1 MPVLYNNTISV
12 VNVENKAKQYEFRL
26 EVILN
31 SQNSIT
37 GTSNITINSYAKGIY
52 GSYSLYKTP
61 REILI
66 QNGITRAEVAVGGI
80 PLNSEIRIATWTG
93 NVEHDTVGNY
103 TLSVSRNYNPNA
115 TVSYLPK
122 VNSDRFSVALP
133 NIPRASTLEK
143 VDANFIVEDG
153 VNININK
160 PASFYDV
167 LEVYIWGDNEAYQ
180 KIATRESFQ
189 KGLFQFSTNEME
201 MIYQVTT
208 RAKTMDFKFVLTT
221 YSNSSKM
228 TTIGNSS
235 VVITKGNLKDEN
247 IRPVYTETQFTYKD
261 INEKTL
267 ALTGN
272 NQILIRNY
280 SNIEVTLLEKA
291 IARKHAYLK
300 DASYEIRV
308 TKENEF
314 ERKSINEAD
323 EFPVSKT
330 FSNIYG
336 KDLVVTVIDSRKNE
350 TICLKE
356 MTILDYQ
363 NILFDKKNS
372 KVVREADVEKKTL
385 LTLKGTYYEFE
396 NANNGITKCICKYR
410 IKGSSVDYIEEDIT
424 NAIQYANG
432 IFELNNYVLG
442 DLDVSNEYEI
452 FIEIEDQLSNDSL
465 KLDLNS
471 AKPYL
476 WHMKKKKIM
485 GIGGKPNTSLK
496 EGSLHLYGDIKVEGK
511 YIDIYPVGSIYM
523 SVSNT
528 NPSTLFGGT
537 WEQIKDCFLLSAGN
551 TYTAGSVGGEAQ
563 VTLKVS
569 EMPKHTHTQNPH
581 GHPQHPDTWMNV
593 DNPWVPKSGYYY
605 AHSGNG
611 VSNNYWTGSVTATNN
626 NTGGDSPHNNMP
638 PYLAVYVWKRVS

>member
-66 QNGITRAEVAVGGI
+66 QNGITRAEVAVGEI
-80 PLNSEIRIATWTG
+80 PLNSEVRIATWTG
-93 NVEHDTVGNY
+93 NVEHDYAGNY

-122 VNSDRFSVALP
+122 ANFDSFSVELP

-143 VDANFIVEDG
+143 IDANFIVEDG
-153 VNININK
+153 VNINVNK

-167 LEVYIWGDNEAYQ
+167 LEVYIWGDNEVYQ

-272 NQILIRNY
+272 NQILIQNY

-291 IARKHAYLK
+291 VARKYAYLK
-300 DASYEIRV
+300 DGSYEIKV
-308 TKENEF
+308 TTENEF

>member
-12 VNVENKAKQYEFRL
+12 VNVENRAKQYEFRL

-31 SQNSIT
+31 SQNPIA

-61 REILI
+61 REVLT
-66 QNGITRAEVAVGGI
+66 QNGITRAEAAVGEI
-80 PLNSEIRIATWTG
+80 PLNSEIKIATWTG
-93 NVEHDTVGNY
+93 NVEHDSIGNY

-122 VNSDRFSVALP
+122 ANSDSFSVALP

-143 VDANFIVEDG
+143 VDTNFIVEDG
-153 VNININK
+153 VNINVNK
-160 PASFYDV
+160 PANFYDV
-167 LEVYIWGDNEAYQ
+167 LEVYIYGDNETYQ
-180 KIATRESFQ
+180 KIATKESFQ
-189 KGLFQFSTNEME
+189 KGLFRFSDSEIET
-201 MIYQVTT
+201 IYQLSTK
-208 RAKTMDFKFVLTT
+208 AKTMDFKFVLTT
-221 YSNSSKM
+221 YSNSSKLAA
-228 TTIGNSS
+228 IGNSS
-235 VVITKGNLKDEN
+235 VAITRGTLKDED
-247 IRPVYTETQFTYKD
+247 IRPVYTKTQFTYKD
-261 INEKTL
+261 TNEKTL

-272 NQILIRNY
+272 NQILIQNY

-291 IARKHAYLK
+291 RAQKYAYLK
-300 DASYEIRV
+300 DGSYEIRV
-308 TKENEF
+308 TKENGF
-314 ERKSINEAD
+314 ERKSINETD

-336 KDLVVTVIDSRKNE
+336 KDLVVTVVDSRKNE
-350 TICLKE
+350 TVCLKE
-356 MTILDYQ
+356 MTVWDYQ
-363 NILFDKKNS
+363 NILFDQKSS
-372 KVVREADVEKKTL
+372 KVVREADVEEKTL

-396 NANNGITKCICKYR
+396 NKNNGITKCVCKYR
-410 IKGSSVDYIEEDIT
+410 LKGSSQDYIEEDIT
-424 NAIQYANG
+424 SFIEYTNG

-442 DLDVSNEYEI
+442 NLDVSNEYEVLV
-452 FIEIEDQLSNDSL
+452 EIEDKLSKAILNL
-465 KLDLNS
+465 NLNS

-528 NPSTLFGGT
+528 NPSILFGGT

-551 TYTAGSVGGEAQ
+551 QYAAGTKGGEAYH
-563 VTLKVS
+563 TLSIS
-569 EMPKHTHTQNPH
+569 EMPSHTHSQNPH

-593 DNPWVPKSGYYY
+593 NNTWVPKSGYYY
-605 AHSGNG
+605 ADSGNG

-626 NTGGDSPHNNMP
+626 NTGGSQPHNNMP

>member
-66 QNGITRAEVAVGGI
+66 QNGITRAEVAVGEI
-80 PLNSEIRIATWTG
+80 PLNSEVRIATWTG
-93 NVEHDTVGNY
+93 NVEHDYAGNY

-122 VNSDRFSVALP
+122 ANFDSFSVELP

-143 VDANFIVEDG
+143 IDANFIVEDG
-153 VNININK
+153 VNINVNK

-167 LEVYIWGDNEAYQ
+167 LEVYIWGDNEVYQ

-235 VVITKGNLKDEN
+235 VVITKGILKDEN

-372 KVVREADVEKKTL
+372 K
-385 LTLKGTYYEFE
+385 
-396 NANNGITKCICKYR
+396 
-410 IKGSSVDYIEEDIT
+410 SVDYIEEDIT